1 MHIFIFDYESGRV
14 YKSKLKKMYQAEPE
28 EFIIKKGF
36 NLDNIY
42 YMTTKE
48 SEIFNL

>member
-1 MHIFIFDYESGRV
+1 MHIFIFNYENGKV
-14 YKSKLKKMYQAEPE
+14 YKSKLKKKYQAEPE

-42 YMTTKE
+42 YMTTQE
-48 SEIFNL
+48 SEIINI